1 MIINQVTVN
10 AFCTNAAST
19 TIESPMR
26 YDSDLPS
33 DLPSDSRGSNDALR
47 EEKEILGNCVRHL
60 FCSQKAIT
68 SENIAEVLSTRIM
81 IESNAD
87 KILVIKRVLDLVSR
101 SR

>member
-1 MIINQVTVN
+1 MILYQVTVN

-19 TIESPMR
+19 TIERPMR
-26 YDSDLPS
+26 YDS

-68 SENIAEVLSTRIM
+68 SENIAEVLSARIM
-81 IESNAD
+81 IESNAE
-87 KILVIKRVLDLVSR
+87 KILVIKRVLNLISQSR
-101 SR
+101 